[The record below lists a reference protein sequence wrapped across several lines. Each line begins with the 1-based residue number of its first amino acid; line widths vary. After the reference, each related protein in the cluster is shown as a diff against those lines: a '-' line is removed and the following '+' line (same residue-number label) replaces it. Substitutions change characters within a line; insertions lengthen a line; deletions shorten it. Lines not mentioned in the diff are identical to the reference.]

1 LSAAASGA
9 AVAVIWT
16 SAAWS
21 SADGPPE
28 LLVRAA
34 VIEGSFLGDLDL
46 ARSGGGD
53 ERRSTFADLVRI
65 WLDCL
70 DVCKVFAAPPSRV
83 ASGLDNDKARF
94 IIG

>member
-1 LSAAASGA
+1 MWA
-9 AVAVIWT
+9 

-34 VIEGSFLGDLDL
+34 ITEGSFLGDLDL

-53 ERRSTFADLVRI
+53 DRRSTFADLVRI

-70 DVCKVFAAPPSRV
+70 DVCKAFAVLPSRV